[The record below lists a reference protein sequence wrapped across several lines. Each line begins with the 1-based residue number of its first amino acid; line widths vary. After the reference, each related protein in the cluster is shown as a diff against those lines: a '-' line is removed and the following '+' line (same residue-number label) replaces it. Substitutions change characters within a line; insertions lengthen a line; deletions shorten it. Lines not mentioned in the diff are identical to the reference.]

1 MSFRLAS
8 LKLLR
13 SGLNK
18 FLPVMLNNMVLKNLE
33 VEKSQIYC

>member
-1 MSFRLAS
+1 MSFRPD
-8 LKLLR
+8 
-13 SGLNK
+13 K